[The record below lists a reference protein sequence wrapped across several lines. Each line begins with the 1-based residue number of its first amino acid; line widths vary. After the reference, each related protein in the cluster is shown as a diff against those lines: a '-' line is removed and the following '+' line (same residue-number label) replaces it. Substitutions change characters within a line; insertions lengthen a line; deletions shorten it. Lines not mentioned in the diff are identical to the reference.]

1 MKPYVSLVFAGSDID
16 GKPHKLLKGFKRI
29 FLKAGEDKECHITIA
44 KHALR
49 LYDKQKGQMVIPEEV
64 TLYVGKNAEDA
75 ENICLKPV
83 KR

>member
-1 MKPYVSLVFAGSDID
+1 ME
-16 GKPHKLLKGFKRI
+16 GKPHKLLKEFKRI
-29 FLKAGEDKECHITIA
+29 FLKAGEDKECRITIP

-49 LYDKQKGQMVIPEEV
+49 LYDRQKGQMSIPEEV

-83 KR
+83 RQ